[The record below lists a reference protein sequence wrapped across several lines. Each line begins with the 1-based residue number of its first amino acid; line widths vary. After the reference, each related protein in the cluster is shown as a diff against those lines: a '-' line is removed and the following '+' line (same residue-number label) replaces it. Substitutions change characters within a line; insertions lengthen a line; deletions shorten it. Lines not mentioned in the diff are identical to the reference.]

1 MLAGKP
7 SCKSIAFCIEFK
19 SPVCD
24 IAVLPCYYNRMNTSP
39 DFFWDDNPVDITN
52 EANFIWGILPT
63 SSVDPIYTVF
73 R

>member
-1 MLAGKP
+1 
-7 SCKSIAFCIEFK
+7 
-19 SPVCD
+19 
-24 IAVLPCYYNRMNTSP
+24 MNTSP